1 MPSVKLNTIS
11 YLLDFE
17 KFDAQIN
24 KAPLLPA
31 LISRVSDFQVEIKSN
46 TLFKN
51 RIAILKMAHQRMLRK
66 LRKPVDKEE

>member
-1 MPSVKLNTIS
+1 MKTNSSFLG
-11 YLLDFE
+11 FE
-17 KFDAQIN
+17 KFDAS
-24 KAPLLPA
+24 LLPA
-31 LISRVSDFQVEIKSN
+31 LTSRISDFQVEIKSN